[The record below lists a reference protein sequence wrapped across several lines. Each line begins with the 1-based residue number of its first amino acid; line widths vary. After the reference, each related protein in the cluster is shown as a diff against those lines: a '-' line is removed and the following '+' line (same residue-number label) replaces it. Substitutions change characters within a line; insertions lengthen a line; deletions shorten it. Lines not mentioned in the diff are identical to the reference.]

1 VEGREFASHQ
11 NQGISPSPNHP
22 SRLGAYQPKR
32 LWNFISSLIYNGMV
46 TCFHGS
52 MVDVLECTGYLDQS
66 EHVIAH
72 ATFHGNWFAIFV
84 FNPGCS
90 SFS

>member
-1 VEGREFASHQ
+1 
-11 NQGISPSPNHP
+11 
-22 SRLGAYQPKR
+22 
-32 LWNFISSLIYNGMV
+32 
-46 TCFHGS
+46 
-52 MVDVLECTGYLDQS
+52 MVDVLECTGYSDQS

-90 SFS
+90 SFSRHLFESLAEFCVGFDDAFAFVWSW